1 MTRPPDDRT
10 VLASLSPPLRQRA
23 CSCDEQPPMQRATA
37 AATHK
42 ASTLVFNLHWCKS
55 QRTGLCCPASPVAI
69 THVPLSKTCSLASGR
84 DRPTPW
90 GAGALPLDQ
99 LPHFNCAD
107 PIASHE
113 FPTITFDAMM
123 EAQHMAFVICIPSAA
138 HKAAVVHRE
147 GAHLQGVGKSVS
159 TARGTRSA

>member
-1 MTRPPDDRT
+1 
-10 VLASLSPPLRQRA
+10 
-23 CSCDEQPPMQRATA
+23 MQRATA

-42 ASTLVFNLHWCKS
+42 ASTLVFTF
-55 QRTGLCCPASPVAI
+55 TGASRSVRAFAALPLSPVAG
-69 THVPLSKTCSLASGR
+69 TQVPLSKTSGV
-84 DRPTPW
+84 PLLL
-90 GAGALPLDQ
+90 GAGAMSLDH
-99 LPHFNCAD
+99 LPHFNCAG
-107 PIASHE
+107 PRTSHE
-113 FPTITFDAMM
+113 FPTRTFDAMM